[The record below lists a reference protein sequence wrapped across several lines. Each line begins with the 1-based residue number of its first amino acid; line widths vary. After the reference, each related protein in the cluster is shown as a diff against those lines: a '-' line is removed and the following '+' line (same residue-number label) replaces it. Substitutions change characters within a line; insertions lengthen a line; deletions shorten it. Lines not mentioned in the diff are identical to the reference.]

1 MSSIADQIEAANPPH
16 ANEWDLRTV
25 VEQRLHISRTATD
38 RPVIFIEGSD
48 ASFGNY
54 SRFPGARHVRA
65 TDMDTGRAF
74 ESLQLPAPPEMLGGA
89 KALALI
95 VYEMAYFL
103 RNNPN
108 ASNEE
113 LLLAVRWV
121 LGLLG
126 TDLDVLTLHAQLGLA
141 GECRLLRE
149 LLDLGFKEG
158 VGAATVLERWVD
170 AERDFAARGISVE
183 VKTTAQNTRLHHIDS
198 ISQLEPSAVGETV
211 YLYSIGIKA
220 EFLHDRKLTAYV
232 DDVVRI
238 LLTPQGQPDPQTRAR
253 FYEKLGSRGYQ
264 EQHRPLY
271 EVGPG
276 LMINASLPARLFRA
290 SDLDYLRLGSFKNE
304 SLPSMVRN
312 IGYDLELPDGLAEG
326 VDEQAVFRE
335 LISSD
340 PV

>member
-1 MSSIADQIEAANPPH
+1 
-16 ANEWDLRTV
+16 
-25 VEQRLHISRTATD
+25 
-38 RPVIFIEGSD
+38 
-48 ASFGNY
+48 
-54 SRFPGARHVRA
+54 
-65 TDMDTGRAF
+65 MDTGRAF
-74 ESLQLPAPPEMLGGA
+74 ESLQLPAPPESLGGA

-103 RNNPN
+103 RNNPT

-126 TDLDVLTLHAQLGLA
+126 TDRDVLTLQAQLGLA

-170 AERDFAARGISVE
+170 AERDFAARGISIE
-183 VKTTAQNTRLHHIDS
+183 VKTTAQNTRMHHIDS

-211 YLYSIGIKA
+211 YLYSMGIKA
-220 EFLHDRKLTAYV
+220 EFLHDRKLTSYV
-232 DDVVRI
+232 DDVVRV

-253 FYEKLGSRGYQ
+253 FFEKLGTRGYQ

-276 LMINASLPARLFRA
+276 LMINAALPARLFRA
-290 SDLDYLRLGSFKNE
+290 SDLDYLRLGSFKNDI
-304 SLPSMVRN
+304 LPSMVRN
-312 IGYDLELPDGLAEG
+312 IGYDLELPDGLG
-326 VDEQAVFRE
+326 QDVGEQEVFRA
-335 LISSD
+335 LISSE
-340 PV
+340 PI